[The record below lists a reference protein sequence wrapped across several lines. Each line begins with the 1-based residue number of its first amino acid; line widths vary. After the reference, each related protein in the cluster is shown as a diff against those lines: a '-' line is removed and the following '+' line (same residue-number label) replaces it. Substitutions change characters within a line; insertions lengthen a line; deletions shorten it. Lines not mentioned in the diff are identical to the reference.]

1 MTETHRL
8 IDLANMIAQIT
19 GAEIAFIDNPRKEA
33 PANDLRVDAR
43 GLVGLG
49 LKPITLEAALLRE
62 ITEIAE
68 KYAANCDR
76 SKIPCVSRW

>member
-1 MTETHRL
+1 L
-8 IDLANMIAQIT
+8 QVSA
-19 GAEIAFIDNPRKEA
+19 K
-33 PANDLRVDAR
+33 

-49 LKPITLEAALLRE
+49 LQPITLEKSLLRE